1 MSLSFNLRK
10 LNLKCNILQTL
21 GVHETSL
28 KYQCAWSLAFRRPTS
43 NTNSCGR
50 PSEQI
55 VTNSKFKTSTF
66 LASKIKTSGPVTVAE
81 FMKSVLTNPIS
92 GYYMKRDVFGTE
104 GDFITSPEISQLFGE
119 VSTPLYFGRLGFIY
133 FNRVGLLGK

>member
-1 MSLSFNLRK
+1 MSFNLRK
-10 LNLKCNILQTL
+10 LHFKCNALQRL
-21 GVHETSL
+21 GGHEISL
-28 KYQCAWSLAFRRPTS
+28 KYQCAWHLPFKRPS
-43 NTNSCGR
+43 SSANSSR

-55 VTNSKFKTSTF
+55 LTNSKFKTSTF

-119 VSTPLYFGRLGFIY
+119 VRTLLYFGRHD
-133 FNRVGLLGK
+133 FNLFHWK

>member
-1 MSLSFNLRK
+1 MSFNLRK
-10 LNLKCNILQTL
+10 LHFKRNALQTL
-21 GVHETSL
+21 GGHEISL
-28 KYQCAWSLAFRRPTS
+28 KYQCVWHLPFKRPS
-43 NTNSCGR
+43 SSANSSR

-55 VTNSKFKTSTF
+55 LTNSKFKTSTF

-119 VSTPLYFGRLGFIY
+119 VRSLLYLEDMIFFLFHW
-133 FNRVGLLGK
+133 K

>member
-1 MSLSFNLRK
+1 MSYNLRK
-10 LNLKCNILQTL
+10 FHFKCNALQTL
-21 GVHETSL
+21 GLHEISL
-28 KYQCAWSLAFRRPTS
+28 KYQCAWSQTFRRPS
-43 NTNSCGR
+43 SSTNIGR

-55 VTNSKFKTSTF
+55 VTNSKFKTPTF
-66 LASKIKTSGPVTVAE
+66 LTSKIKMSGPVTVAE

-119 VSTPLYFGRLGFIY
+119 VRTPLYFSRLCFI
-133 FNRVGLLGK
+133 FFTRNE

>member
-1 MSLSFNLRK
+1 MSFNLRK
-10 LNLKCNILQTL
+10 LHFKCNALQRS
-21 GVHETSL
+21 GGHEISL
-28 KYQCAWSLAFRRPTS
+28 KYQCAWHLPFKRPS
-43 NTNSCGR
+43 SSANSSR

-55 VTNSKFKTSTF
+55 LTNSKFKTSTF

-119 VSTPLYFGRLGFIY
+119 VRTLIYFGRHGFI
-133 FNRVGLLGK
+133 FFTGN

>member
-1 MSLSFNLRK
+1 MSFNLRK
-10 LNLKCNILQTL
+10 LQFKCNALQTL
-21 GVHETSL
+21 GGHEISL
-28 KYQCAWSLAFRRPTS
+28 RNQCAWHLPFKRPS
-43 NTNSCGR
+43 SSANSSR

-55 VTNSKFKTSTF
+55 LTNSKFKTSTF

-119 VSTPLYFGRLGFIY
+119 VRTLIYFGRHDFYLFHW
-133 FNRVGLLGK
+133 K